1 MNLLIASLT
10 ALLSFLLLFIFLRQ
24 KRADKEALR
33 RRMARLQTGDRPE
46 KQGAASADNAVGSL
60 GMNAVKFIAK
70 YLRKFHNSADL
81 DFRMQQADWPLLG
94 SEFLVI
100 SFSFGL
106 FLGLILFLLTLQ
118 PFNLFLGIIAGLLTG
133 FFCLNRRIKVR
144 RQKFVHQLGDSLIMV
159 ANALRAGFSFLQA
172 MELTAREMDD
182 PLGTEFQ
189 KLINE
194 MNVGST
200 LETALGNMCRRMES
214 SDFDLV
220 ATAVLIQR
228 QVGGNLS
235 QILDTISE
243 TIRESVRMKA
253 EILTLTAQGRF
264 SGLILLSL
272 PFLLC
277 GFIMIFNPGY
287 LQPMISSPLGR
298 LALVAGIISETIGYF
313 IIRRIVDI
321 DMA

>member
-1 MNLLIASLT
+1 MNLLIAFLA
-10 ALLSFLLLFIFLRQ
+10 ALIAFILLFLFLRRKQ
-24 KRADKEALR
+24 SDREALR
-33 RRMARLQTGDRPE
+33 QRMAKLQTGEHPGDR
-46 KQGAASADNAVGSL
+46 ASQQDNAALSL
-60 GMNAVKFIAK
+60 GMTVVRFIARQ
-70 YLRKFHNSADL
+70 LRKIHNSADL
-81 DFRMQQADWPLLG
+81 DFRMQQADWPLRG

-106 FLGLILFLLTLQ
+106 LLGLILFLLTLQ
-118 PFNLFLGIIAGLLTG
+118 PFNLFLGIAIGLLTG
-133 FFCLNRRIKVR
+133 IFCLKRRIKLR
-144 RQKFVHQLGDSLIMV
+144 RKKFVHQLGDSLMMV

-172 MELTAREMDD
+172 MELTAREMDA

-200 LETALGNMCRRMES
+200 LETALGNMSRRMES

-235 QILDTISE
+235 QILDTISG
-243 TIRESVRMKA
+243 TIRERVRMKA

-277 GFIMIFNPGY
+277 GFIMVFNPGY
-287 LQPMISSPLGR
+287 LRPMISSPLGR
-298 LALVAGIISETIGYF
+298 LALIVGVILEFIGYF
-313 IIRRIVDI
+313 IIMRIVDI
-321 DMA
+321 DVA